1 MKQVLFATSNPSK
14 AKRFSE
20 GLLKKGIEVLSLKD
34 IGIELEVEEIG
45 TNAIEN
51 ALIKVRAGYRKTHM
65 PTIGMDDTLY
75 LENVTEDKQPGLYVR
90 RINGKT
96 LNDDKMLEH
105 YINLV
110 KEYGVDGKLNAKWIY
125 GLAVINEQGK
135 ENTYTWFK
143 DNFYMVDTKSN
154 KIEPRYPLNSISK
167 YKKIDKYFTDI
178 TEEEKRLIKV
188 NEDDVVEFIK
198 NHI

>member
-1 MKQVLFATSNPSK
+1 M
-14 AKRFSE
+14 E
-20 GLLKKGIEVLSLKD
+20 
-34 IGIELEVEEIG
+34 
-45 TNAIEN
+45 
-51 ALIKVRAGYRKTHM
+51 
-65 PTIGMDDTLY
+65 
-75 LENVTEDKQPGLYVR
+75 
-90 RINGKT
+90 
-96 LNDDKMLEH
+96 
-105 YINLV
+105 
-110 KEYGVDGKLNAKWIY
+110 NAKWIY

>member
-20 GLLKKGIEVLSLKD
+20 GLLKKEIEVLSLKD
-34 IGIELEVEEIG
+34 IGIELQTEESGI
-45 TNAIEN
+45 NAIEK
-51 ALIKVRAGYRKTHM
+51 ALIKARAGYRKTHM

-75 LENVTEDKQPGLYVR
+75 LENVKEDKQPGLYVR

-96 LNDDKMLEH
+96 LNDDEMLEH

-125 GLAVINEQGK
+125 GLAVINEKGE

-154 KIEPRYPLNSISK
+154 KINPGYPLNSISK

-178 TEEEKRLIKV
+178 TEEDKRLIKV
-188 NEDDVVEFIK
+188 NEDDVVEFIE